1 MNNNKS
7 FICRKTKSESLDN
20 CEHNADCRCSLK
32 ATLSRLT
39 SIQPQQSSSTDTE
52 SRPLTLLQ
60 RLSLQLVKANEH
72 QTIPFDI
79 IVRQQFKDLLNE
91 PISKQHQRYFGQY
104 FTDDISTKTFTINEF
119 GRLFQLT
126 SLLSKRI
133 LIVFNL
139 NASYEKNS
147 ILGDDIIRI
156 ARLLWI
162 SPMPIKAF
170 ILFKLFDSNDKDMI
184 SINDIRLFYEQ
195 YLSEVKYFKDEKR
208 LHEIVEI
215 FLQGFFPLNNEN
227 QQQQELNFEQF
238 HHILQENP
246 SVFQSLYLISI
257 PDQDNEDD
265 EQTIWFKRWW
275 MYIKN
280 NTNRIAFLILYILIS
295 IALIIYVIIYHVI
308 ILEKHSVP
316 QVIAR
321 IGGMLVNF
329 NYALAVSLMLKQT
342 MTIIRRLYYLRIFIP
357 VDDHIDAHRFVGTML
372 FISAMIHSLAYALNF
387 AINLN
392 GHSWFSLM
400 FTTAAEIG
408 WVSHSATITG
418 VILFVLLIIM
428 VICSF
433 QCIRQRSG
441 CYQLFRYTHYLFWPI
456 FILLVLH
463 APNFWKWAIGPMVLF
478 CFEKIYL
485 FKRYLPKYGRTK
497 LISIRIEDEHVLSLM
512 IEKPSNFNF
521 HVGEYINICLPNIV
535 RNEWHPFTICSS
547 PERKDILRLTIMKKQ
562 NWTRKIYEHFSK
574 EQNSDDNDMAE
585 ITVDNLNNKSE
596 TNSRNLLVYPR
607 EITFTDK
614 QKDAIACIEGPF
626 STCTSYIFDCEHVVL
641 VGAGIGIT
649 PYISALESLI
659 YQLREQRC
667 KCSRCGT
674 MNYTQSV
681 LKNQKLKKID
691 LIWVNRDIGNV
702 SWFRNILDEFEA
714 EQESYLASTTPQER
728 TNSQEQRSR
737 YLDIHLYCTSI
748 RSNEQTML
756 GNLPYNLVA
765 NMYEVIRHEDVHT
778 QLRTPTHVGRP
789 PWKLLFAKFKA
800 EHRSTNVF
808 FTGNRIMADEIKKHC
823 DEHSFRFQNEPY
835 F

>member
-1 MNNNKS
+1 MNDNKS
-7 FICRKTKSESLDN
+7 FICRKTKSESLGN
-20 CEHNADCRCSLK
+20 CEHNADCRCILK
-32 ATLSRLT
+32 ATLSQLT
-39 SIQPQQSSSTDTE
+39 SIQLQQSSSTDTE
-52 SRPLTLLQ
+52 SRPLSLLQ
-60 RLSLQLVKANEH
+60 RLSLQLVKSNEH
-72 QTIPFDI
+72 QTIPFDV

-91 PISKQHQRYFGQY
+91 SIPEQHQRYFGKY

-147 ILGDDIIRI
+147 ISGEDIIRL

-162 SPMPIKAF
+162 SPMSIKAF
-170 ILFKLFDSNDKDMI
+170 ILFKLFDSNDKDII
-184 SINDIRLFYEQ
+184 SINDIRSFYEQ
-195 YLSEVKYFKDEKR
+195 YLSEVKYFKVERR
-208 LHEIVEI
+208 LQEIVEI

-227 QQQQELNFEQF
+227 QQKQELSFEQF

-246 SVFQSLYLISI
+246 SVFQTLYLISI

-295 IALIIYVIIYHVI
+295 IALIIYVIIYQVI
-308 ILEKHSVP
+308 ILEKHSVS

-329 NYALAVSLMLKQT
+329 NYALAVSLMLKRT

-372 FISAMIHSLAYALNF
+372 FISAMIHSLGHSITF

-408 WVSHSATITG
+408 WVGHSATITG

-547 PERKDILRLTIMKKQ
+547 PERKDVLQ
-562 NWTRKIYEHFSK
+562 
-574 EQNSDDNDMAE
+574 QNSDNNSQMAE
-585 ITVDNLNNKSE
+585 IIVDNLSNNSE
-596 TNSRNLLVYPR
+596 TNSGNLLVYPR

-659 YQLREQRC
+659 YQLREQR
-667 KCSRCGT
+667 S
-674 MNYTQSV
+674 
-681 LKNQKLKKID
+681 
-691 LIWVNRDIGNV
+691 
-702 SWFRNILDEFEA
+702 
-714 EQESYLASTTPQER
+714 EQESYLAATTPQET

-748 RSNEQTML
+748 RSHEQAML

-765 NMYEVIRHEDVHT
+765 NMYEVIQHEDMHT

-823 DEHSFRFQNEPY
+823 DEHTFRFQHEPY

>member
-1 MNNNKS
+1 
-7 FICRKTKSESLDN
+7 
-20 CEHNADCRCSLK
+20 
-32 ATLSRLT
+32 
-39 SIQPQQSSSTDTE
+39 
-52 SRPLTLLQ
+52 
-60 RLSLQLVKANEH
+60 
-72 QTIPFDI
+72 
-79 IVRQQFKDLLNE
+79 
-91 PISKQHQRYFGQY
+91 
-104 FTDDISTKTFTINEF
+104 
-119 GRLFQLT
+119 T

-147 ILGDDIIRI
+147 ILGEDIIRT

-162 SPMPIKAF
+162 SSMPIKAF

-227 QQQQELNFEQF
+227 QQQEELNFEQF

-295 IALIIYVIIYHVI
+295 IALIIYVIIYQVI
-308 ILEKHSVP
+308 ILKKHSVP

-372 FISAMIHSLAYALNF
+372 FISAMTHSLGHSITF

-408 WVSHSATITG
+408 WVGHSATITG

-463 APNFWKWAIGPMVLF
+463 APNFWKWASGPMVLF

-521 HVGEYINICLPNIV
+521 HVGEYINICLPNI
-535 RNEWHPFTICSS
+535 
-547 PERKDILRLTIMKKQ
+547 
-562 NWTRKIYEHFSK
+562 
-574 EQNSDDNDMAE
+574 
-585 ITVDNLNNKSE
+585 
-596 TNSRNLLVYPR
+596 
-607 EITFTDK
+607 
-614 QKDAIACIEGPF
+614 
-626 STCTSYIFDCEHVVL
+626 
-641 VGAGIGIT
+641 
-649 PYISALESLI
+649 
-659 YQLREQRC
+659 
-667 KCSRCGT
+667 
-674 MNYTQSV
+674 
-681 LKNQKLKKID
+681 
-691 LIWVNRDIGNV
+691 
-702 SWFRNILDEFEA
+702 
-714 EQESYLASTTPQER
+714 
-728 TNSQEQRSR
+728 
-737 YLDIHLYCTSI
+737 
-748 RSNEQTML
+748 
-756 GNLPYNLVA
+756 
-765 NMYEVIRHEDVHT
+765 
-778 QLRTPTHVGRP
+778 
-789 PWKLLFAKFKA
+789 
-800 EHRSTNVF
+800 
-808 FTGNRIMADEIKKHC
+808 
-823 DEHSFRFQNEPY
+823 
-835 F
+835 